1 MTSTHCVACNNKKK
15 WFIKEREAK
24 GWNSVAKKVFISY
37 KLICLLILENQ
48 SVLYE
53 KGQKN
58 MFTNVTRRKSK
69 ARIMNSYR
77 HVKIAIISFIYLMLI
92 MFLQP
97 EQVQNMPKLE
107 ITHLPLIKQITGTL
121 YFQGSTH
128 D

>member
-1 MTSTHCVACNNKKK
+1 MLHVIIRKNGLSKN
-15 WFIKEREAK
+15 AK
-24 GWNSVAKKVFISY
+24 QKDEIPLLRKSSLVY
-37 KLICLLILENQ
+37 KLICLIILEKQ

-53 KGQKN
+53 KRQKN

-69 ARIMNSYR
+69 AGIMNSYR
-77 HVKIAIISFIYLMLI
+77 HVKIAITSFIYLMLI

-107 ITHLPLIKQITGTL
+107 ITQLPLIKQIIGTL